1 MAIAREPAARTVT
14 RGVARVLYLPV
25 MMVAAAL
32 LVKGV
37 VEVGD
42 GFSAGVVAALGVLL
56 RYLSCD
62 ETEAQV
68 PLVRRAVPVALA
80 GLLLALVTAALPL
93 VWGEAVLTHVPPPG
107 TAPVHLGTL
116 ELMTA
121 ALFDAGVFVLVLGF
135 GVGVVAPFARLSAA
149 LPDEPR
155 EGSGLEGGPEGG
167 RV

>member
-1 MAIAREPAARTVT
+1 M
-14 RGVARVLYLPV
+14 
-25 MMVAAAL
+25 
-32 LVKGV
+32 
-37 VEVGD
+37 
-42 GFSAGVVAALGVLL
+42 VAALGVLL
-56 RYLSCD
+56 RYLSCG

-80 GLLLALVTAALPL
+80 GLLLALATAALPL
-93 VWGEAVLTHVPPPG
+93 LWGEAVLTHLPPPG

-116 ELMTA
+116 ELMSA

-155 EGSGLEGGPEGG
+155 EESGLEDGMKGNQA
-167 RV
+167 